1 MSIIVK
7 NIFFDLYGVLIG
19 IDESSFIYFIA
30 KQSKEEYHVVK
41 NIIYGDL
48 YRKLERK
55 EISFDEYLNGLID
68 YFKIKNI
75 DTKKLKKIWFSQKL
89 LELPIVTHLEELSK
103 NYSIKTNI
111 TEIMQNSDVKINNLI
126 CFIEKKT

>member
-1 MSIIVK
+1 MSIIVD

-19 IDESSFIYFIA
+19 IDESSFIYFLA
-30 KQSKEEYHVVK
+30 KESKQEYPAVE

-55 EISFDEYLNGLID
+55 EISFDEYLNLLID
-68 YFKIKNI
+68 YFKITNI
-75 DTKKLKKIWFSQKL
+75 DAKKLKKIWFSQNI

-103 NYSIKTNI
+103 NYSVQIISNTSN
-111 TEIMQNSDVKINNLI
+111 QNLEYLKKNLI
-126 CFIEKKT
+126 SLNI